1 MIEKLKENTKI
12 KLISLLSAIV
22 LWLYVMAIVDPQE
35 TKLFEN
41 IPVTITNLDELD
53 SNDFVIYPEANLT
66 TDIYVTGK
74 LSVLKNISKDDIT
87 VYGTM
92 SNFIEGNNGVFL
104 KANISKG
111 VTYELKPDTIV
122 IPLEKIVQE
131 KRSVDV
137 VVTGKYKNNFNAVQ
151 LEEDSIK
158 ISGPRTLVNEVQK
171 LQATLNVDENKDT
184 YTTTL
189 NLVPV
194 NDRGQKVDGVTLE
207 TSSVNATV
215 SLLVEKNVPINP
227 VFAEGSENL
236 GEYEL
241 SQNSITI
248 KGEKD
253 VVDNITSINTKAI
266 NLNDINVGSSKDV
279 RLDIPA
285 GIKID
290 ESIKITI
297 KINEVKDLVTKLTYT
312 NDEVEIRNNNN
323 SVDVATLKIPST
335 IDVEIEYK
343 ENISNLNKS
352 DITLYI
358 DLSEGDDT
366 FTIKYESKY
375 DFENVKISP
384 DIVIVE

>member
-122 IPLEKIVQE
+122 IPLEKVVQE

-137 VVTGKYKNNFNAVQ
+137 AVTGKYKNNFDAVE

-158 ISGPRTLVNEVQK
+158 ILGPRTLVNEVQK

-248 KGEKD
+248 KGKKD

-279 RLDIPA
+279 RLDIPG

>member
-248 KGEKD
+248 KGKKD

-266 NLNDINVGSSKDV
+266 NLNDINVGLSKDV

>member
-248 KGEKD
+248 KGKKD

>member
-53 SNDFVIYPEANLT
+53 SNGFVIYPEVNLT

-122 IPLEKIVQE
+122 IPLEKVVQE

-137 VVTGKYKNNFNAVQ
+137 VVTGKYENNFDAVQ

-171 LQATLNVDENKDT
+171 LQATLNVDENKYT

-227 VFAEGSENL
+227 VFAEGSEN
-236 GEYEL
+236 
-241 SQNSITI
+241 
-248 KGEKD
+248 
-253 VVDNITSINTKAI
+253 
-266 NLNDINVGSSKDV
+266 
-279 RLDIPA
+279 
-285 GIKID
+285 
-290 ESIKITI
+290 
-297 KINEVKDLVTKLTYT
+297 
-312 NDEVEIRNNNN
+312 
-323 SVDVATLKIPST
+323 
-335 IDVEIEYK
+335 
-343 ENISNLNKS
+343 
-352 DITLYI
+352 
-358 DLSEGDDT
+358 
-366 FTIKYESKY
+366 
-375 DFENVKISP
+375 
-384 DIVIVE
+384 

>member
-53 SNDFVIYPEANLT
+53 SNGFVIYPEVNLT

-248 KGEKD
+248 KGKKD

>member
-227 VFAEGSENL
+227 VLAEGSENL

-248 KGEKD
+248 KGKKD

-266 NLNDINVGSSKDV
+266 NLNDINVGLSKDV

>member
-248 KGEKD
+248 KGKKD

-266 NLNDINVGSSKDV
+266 NLNDINVGLSKDV

-358 DLSEGDDT
+358 DLFEGDDR

>member
-248 KGEKD
+248 KGKKD

-266 NLNDINVGSSKDV
+266 NLNDINVGLSKDV

-290 ESIKITI
+290 ESIKIII

>member
-1 MIEKLKENTKI
+1 MKI
-12 KLISLLSAIV
+12 KL
-22 LWLYVMAIVDPQE
+22 
-35 TKLFEN
+35 
-41 IPVTITNLDELD
+41 
-53 SNDFVIYPEANLT
+53 
-66 TDIYVTGK
+66 
-74 LSVLKNISKDDIT
+74 
-87 VYGTM
+87 
-92 SNFIEGNNGVFL
+92 
-104 KANISKG
+104 
-111 VTYELKPDTIV
+111 
-122 IPLEKIVQE
+122 
-131 KRSVDV
+131 
-137 VVTGKYKNNFNAVQ
+137 
-151 LEEDSIK
+151 
-158 ISGPRTLVNEVQK
+158 
-171 LQATLNVDENKDT
+171 
-184 YTTTL
+184 
-189 NLVPV
+189 
-194 NDRGQKVDGVTLE
+194 DGVTLE

-248 KGEKD
+248 KGKKD

-266 NLNDINVGSSKDV
+266 NLNDINVGLSKDV

-285 GIKID
+285 GIMID

-335 IDVEIEYK
+335 IDVEIEYRK

>member
-137 VVTGKYKNNFNAVQ
+137 VVTGKYKNNFDEVQ

-248 KGEKD
+248 KGKKD

-266 NLNDINVGSSKDV
+266 NLNDINVGSSEDV

>member
-1 MIEKLKENTKI
+1 MLQGNY
-12 KLISLLSAIV
+12 L
-22 LWLYVMAIVDPQE
+22 
-35 TKLFEN
+35 
-41 IPVTITNLDELD
+41 
-53 SNDFVIYPEANLT
+53 
-66 TDIYVTGK
+66 
-74 LSVLKNISKDDIT
+74 LKNISKDDIT

-248 KGEKD
+248 KGKKD

-266 NLNDINVGSSKDV
+266 NLNDINVGLSKDV
-279 RLDIPA
+279 RLD
-285 GIKID
+285 
-290 ESIKITI
+290 
-297 KINEVKDLVTKLTYT
+297 L
-312 NDEVEIRNNNN
+312 
-323 SVDVATLKIPST
+323 
-335 IDVEIEYK
+335 
-343 ENISNLNKS
+343 
-352 DITLYI
+352 
-358 DLSEGDDT
+358 
-366 FTIKYESKY
+366 
-375 DFENVKISP
+375 
-384 DIVIVE
+384 

>member
-87 VYGTM
+87 VYGTI

-248 KGEKD
+248 KGKKD

-266 NLNDINVGSSKDV
+266 NLNDINVGLSKDV

>member
-189 NLVPV
+189 NLVP
-194 NDRGQKVDGVTLE
+194 
-207 TSSVNATV
+207 
-215 SLLVEKNVPINP
+215 
-227 VFAEGSENL
+227 
-236 GEYEL
+236 
-241 SQNSITI
+241 
-248 KGEKD
+248 
-253 VVDNITSINTKAI
+253 
-266 NLNDINVGSSKDV
+266 
-279 RLDIPA
+279 
-285 GIKID
+285 
-290 ESIKITI
+290 
-297 KINEVKDLVTKLTYT
+297 
-312 NDEVEIRNNNN
+312 
-323 SVDVATLKIPST
+323 
-335 IDVEIEYK
+335 
-343 ENISNLNKS
+343 
-352 DITLYI
+352 
-358 DLSEGDDT
+358 
-366 FTIKYESKY
+366 
-375 DFENVKISP
+375 
-384 DIVIVE
+384 

>member
-53 SNDFVIYPEANLT
+53 SDGFVIYPEVNLT

-122 IPLEKIVQE
+122 IPLEKVVQE

-137 VVTGKYKNNFNAVQ
+137 AVTGKYKNNFDAVE

-158 ISGPRTLVNEVQK
+158 ILGPRTLVNEVQK

-189 NLVPV
+189 NLLPV

-227 VFAEGSENL
+227 VFAEGSEDL

-248 KGEKD
+248 KGKKD

-366 FTIKYESKY
+366 FTIKYEPKY

>member
-53 SNDFVIYPEANLT
+53 SNGFVIYPEANLI

-122 IPLEKIVQE
+122 IPLEKVVQE

-137 VVTGKYKNNFNAVQ
+137 VVTGKYKNNFDEVK

-158 ISGPRTLVNEVQK
+158 ILGPRTLVNEVQK

-241 SQNSITI
+241 SQNSIII
-248 KGEKD
+248 KGKKD

-323 SVDVATLKIPST
+323 SVDLATLKIPST

>member
-248 KGEKD
+248 KGKKD

-266 NLNDINVGSSKDV
+266 NLNDINVGLSKDV

-335 IDVEIEYK
+335 IDVEIEHK

>member
-53 SNDFVIYPEANLT
+53 SNGFVIYPEVNLT

-122 IPLEKIVQE
+122 IPLEKVVQE

-137 VVTGKYKNNFNAVQ
+137 VVTGKYKNNFDAVQ

-248 KGEKD
+248 KGKKD

>member
-74 LSVLKNISKDDIT
+74 LSVLKNMSKDDIT

-248 KGEKD
+248 KGKKD

-266 NLNDINVGSSKDV
+266 NLNDINVGLSKDV

>member
-184 YTTTL
+184 YTTTF

-248 KGEKD
+248 KGKKD

-266 NLNDINVGSSKDV
+266 NLNDINVGLSKDV

>member
-248 KGEKD
+248 NGKKD

>member
-53 SNDFVIYPEANLT
+53 SNGFVIYPEVNLT

-87 VYGTM
+87 VSVTM

-122 IPLEKIVQE
+122 IPLEKVVQE

-137 VVTGKYKNNFNAVQ
+137 VVTGKYKNNFDAVQ

-248 KGEKD
+248 KGKKD

-343 ENISNLNKS
+343 ENISNLNKP

>member
-122 IPLEKIVQE
+122 IPLEKIVQ
-131 KRSVDV
+131 DV

-248 KGEKD
+248 KGKKD

-266 NLNDINVGSSKDV
+266 NLNDINVGLSKDV

>member
-41 IPVTITNLDELD
+41 VPVTITNLDDLEA
-53 SNDFVIYPEANLT
+53 NDFVIYPEVNLT

-92 SNFIEGNNGVFL
+92 SNLIEGNNGIFL

-137 VVTGKYKNNFNAVQ
+137 VVTGKYKNNFDAVR

-158 ISGPRTLVNEVQK
+158 ISGPRSLVKEVQK
-171 LQATLNVDENKDT
+171 LQATLDVNENKGT
-184 YTTTL
+184 FTTTL

-194 NDRGQKVDGVTLE
+194 NDQGQKIDGVTLD

-227 VFAEGSENL
+227 VFTEGSENV
-236 GEYEL
+236 GAYEL

-248 KGEKD
+248 KGKKD
-253 VVDNITSINTKAI
+253 VIDNITSINTKAI
-266 NLNDINVGSSKDV
+266 NLKDINAGSSKDV
-279 RLDIPA
+279 QLDIPL
-285 GIKID
+285 GVKID
-290 ESIKITI
+290 ESTKITI
-297 KINEVKDLVTKLTYT
+297 KISAVKDLVTKLTYT
-312 NDEVEIRNNNN
+312 NDEIEIRNNDN
-323 SVDVATLKIPST
+323 SIDLSTLKIPDT
-335 IDVEIEYK
+335 IDVEVEYI
-343 ENISNLNKS
+343 ENIPDLNKS

-358 DLSEGDDT
+358 DLSEDNNT
-366 FTIKYESKY
+366 FLIKYESKY
-375 DFENVKISP
+375 EFKTIKINP
-384 DIVIVE
+384 DTVTVE

>member
-241 SQNSITI
+241 SQNNITI
-248 KGEKD
+248 KGKKD

>member
-22 LWLYVMAIVDPQE
+22 LWMYVMAIVDPQE

-53 SNDFVIYPEANLT
+53 ANDFVIYPEVNLN

-92 SNFIEGNNGVFL
+92 TNLIEGNNGVFL

-122 IPLEKIVQE
+122 IPLEKIVEE

-137 VVTGKYKNNFNAVQ
+137 VVTGKYKNNFDSVQ
-151 LEEDSIK
+151 LEEDSVK
-158 ISGPRTLVNEVQK
+158 ISGPRSLVKEVQK
-171 LQATLNVDENKDT
+171 LQATLDVDENKDI

-189 NLVPV
+189 NLIPI
-194 NDRGQKVDGVTLE
+194 NDKGQKVEGVTME

-227 VFAEGSENL
+227 VFTESSESL
-236 GEYEL
+236 STYEL
-241 SQNSITI
+241 SQNNITI
-248 KGEKD
+248 KGKKD
-253 VVDNITSINTKAI
+253 IVDNITSINTKAI
-266 NLNDINVGSSKDV
+266 NLKDVNAGSSKDV
-279 RLDIPA
+279 QLDIPV

-290 ESIKITI
+290 ESVRITI
-297 KINEVKDLVTKLTYT
+297 KINEVKNLVTKLTYT

-323 SVDVATLKIPST
+323 SIDVATLKIPNT
-335 IDVEIEYK
+335 IDIDVEHK
-343 ENISNLNKS
+343 ENIPDLNKS

-358 DLSEGDDT
+358 DLSDGNDS

-375 DFENVKISP
+375 DFENVKINP
-384 DIVIVE
+384 DVVTVE

>member
-41 IPVTITNLDELD
+41 IPITITNLDDLD
-53 SNDFVIYPEANLT
+53 SKGFVIYPE
-66 TDIYVTGK
+66 TDLITDVYVTGK
-74 LSVLKNISKDDIT
+74 LSVLKNMSKDDIT
-87 VYGTM
+87 VYGTV
-92 SNFIEGNNGVFL
+92 NNIIEGNNGVFL

-137 VVTGKYKNNFNAVQ
+137 VVTGKYKNNFDSIQ
-151 LEEDSIK
+151 LEEDSIQ

-184 YTTTL
+184 YITKL
-189 NLVPV
+189 NLIPV
-194 NDRGQKVDGVTLE
+194 NDKGQKVDGVNLE
-207 TSSVNATV
+207 TSSVNAKV
-215 SLLVEKNVPINP
+215 SLLTEKNVPINP
-227 VFAEGSENL
+227 VFSVGSENIN
-236 GEYEL
+236 EYEL

-248 KGEKD
+248 KGKKD
-253 VVDNITSINTKAI
+253 IVDNITSINTKVI
-266 NLNDINVGSSKDV
+266 NLNDINVGSSKDIS
-279 RLDIPA
+279 LDVPP

-290 ESIKITI
+290 KDTKITI
-297 KINEVKDLVTKLTYT
+297 KLNEAKSLVTKLTYT
-312 NDEVEIRNNNN
+312 SDELQIRNSN
-323 SVDVATLKIPST
+323 SLDISTLNIPSK
-335 IDVEIEYK
+335 IDVEVEHK
-343 ENISNLNKS
+343 ESISNLNKS

-358 DLSEGDDT
+358 DLSEGGDT
-366 FTIKYESKY
+366 FNIKYESKY
-375 DFENVKISP
+375 DFENVKINP
-384 DIVIVE
+384 DVVRIE

>member
-53 SNDFVIYPEANLT
+53 SDGFVIYPEVNLT

-92 SNFIEGNNGVFL
+92 SNFLEGNNGVFL

-122 IPLEKIVQE
+122 IPLEKVVQE

-137 VVTGKYKNNFNAVQ
+137 AVTGKYKNNFDAVE

-158 ISGPRTLVNEVQK
+158 ILGPRTLVNEVQK

-248 KGEKD
+248 KGKKD

-279 RLDIPA
+279 RLDIPG

>member
-248 KGEKD
+248 KGKKD

-335 IDVEIEYK
+335 IDVEIEHK

>member
-122 IPLEKIVQE
+122 IPLEKVVQE

-137 VVTGKYKNNFNAVQ
+137 VVTGKYENNFDAVQ

-227 VFAEGSENL
+227 VFAEGIENL